1 MYTRENGQ
9 IWVNG
14 PQLKEASAKG
24 VWVYP
29 GEDVEW
35 HYTCTPFGTLVTGYT
50 IKPSRV
56 ESKDEGEN
64 L

>member
-9 IWVNG
+9 VWIEG
-14 PQLKEASAKG
+14 PQAKESTAQG

-35 HYTCTPFGTLVTGYT
+35 HYTSTPFGTMVTGYT
-50 IKPSRV
+50 IKPSLIKHDQ
-56 ESKDEGEN
+56 EEAQ
-64 L
+64 